1 MQITRA
7 LRLAFR
13 LGLPAAAL
21 LPVGSAAVYAGEVLR
36 GPVEARALS
45 VLDGDTLRVEA
56 TIWPGQVV
64 RVAVRVR
71 GVDAPELKS
80 RCAAEQA
87 AALKAR
93 AALETLVGGAP
104 VSLSNIGG
112 GKYYGRVLADVTT
125 AEGVAIGPALLALAL
140 VRPYGGG
147 RRGGWCG

>member
-1 MQITRA
+1 
-7 LRLAFR
+7 LLA
-13 LGLPAAAL
+13 GAL
-21 LPVGSAAVYAGEVLR
+21 LLADLGAAEPGELLR
-36 GPVEARALS
+36 GPVEARSLS

-64 RVAVRVR
+64 RVSVRVR

-80 RCAAEQA
+80 RCLAEQA

-93 AALETLVGGAP
+93 AVLETLVGDAP
-104 VSLSNIGG
+104 VFLSNIGG

-125 AEGVAIGPALLALAL
+125 AEGVAVGPALLALAV